1 MFGIYIKKRT
11 KPEFKLYRDENGVIK
26 IERIKE

>member
-11 KPEFKLYRDENGVIK
+11 KKKFRVYRDENGVIK
-26 IERIKE
+26 FEHI